1 MTAAAEDAKSAD
13 ETGGGS
19 TASAAVSSTPQH
31 HPMHLLDGATRFE
44 PLKVCLDDDS
54 SIEDGDEDMFDDD
67 AFTFGDEDFQALM
80 SHEAMKRI
88 SSAPVKSVQNC
99 RSSNLASAACT
110 APNSL
115 IPLHQNTSSLPD
127 VKACITDPGVDSTP
141 STAASSSGKSGHH
154 GQISL
159 VVRAKKVE
167 ELWCPGHMRRNR
179 YIDR

>member
-1 MTAAAEDAKSAD
+1 MPCDTERRDSKLTAAAKDAKSTD
-13 ETGGGS
+13 ETDGGS
-19 TASAAVSSTPQH
+19 AVPPAPQH
-31 HPMHLLDGATRFE
+31 HPMHLRDGATTFE

-80 SHEAMKRI
+80 SHEAMKRV
-88 SSAPVKSVQNC
+88 SSAPIKSVQNG

-154 GQISL
+154 GQIVWL
-159 VVRAKKVE
+159 VPSE
-167 ELWCPGHMRRNR
+167 EG
-179 YIDR
+179 